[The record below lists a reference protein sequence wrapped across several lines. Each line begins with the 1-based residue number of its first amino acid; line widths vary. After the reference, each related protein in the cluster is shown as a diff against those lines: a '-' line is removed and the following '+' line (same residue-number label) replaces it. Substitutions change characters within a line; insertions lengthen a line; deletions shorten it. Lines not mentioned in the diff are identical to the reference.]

1 MESREAGIERL
12 YPKITGRMS
21 ARYYYLI
28 QLRKQL
34 ERVIALYVRN
44 SPHQLLAEIVV
55 ARGHAARDFGI

>member
-34 ERVIALYVRN
+34 ERVISLYVRN
-44 SPHQLLAEIVV
+44 SPHQLLA
-55 ARGHAARDFGI
+55 D